1 MALNKHMQA
10 AVDEISGD
18 IAQLQQEIE
27 QLKMVTDCID
37 RLYGGEEPAEPETAK
52 EKRSKAKG
60 SAAGSA
66 LEKAAGKRVPFT
78 AENLVTAVGFSK
90 QAARSLLQRG
100 KAAGWLESTDRG
112 QYRKTDKFP
121 ATVIPA
127 E

>member
-37 RLYGGEEPAEPETAK
+37 RLYGGEEPAEPETVK
-52 EKRSKAKG
+52 EKRSKG

-66 LEKAAGKRVPFT
+66 RRTFRGV
-78 AENLVTAVGFSK
+78 V
-90 QAARSLLQRG
+90 QR
-100 KAAGWLESTDRG
+100 LR
-112 QYRKTDKFP
+112 
-121 ATVIPA
+121 
-127 E
+127 